1 MHPLNTY
8 SILTVNGHQLIHPSQ
23 LFESIWMYLDLRAKM
38 SDTVSSCIFQDAPL
52 SHSKQ
57 HQDYC
62 ICCSWNGVFLQCL
75 LDLKFWRSLWIQVTF
90 DSEPKHRFSGVTNPN
105 AKTLPVQIWSNSNQ
119 SFQIRFQV
127 LRKKSAVP
135 KWHGIKKQASLPHTS
150 NSGSPGPFTIQL
162 ARWVAVH
169 S

>member
-1 MHPLNTY
+1 MHPFNTY
-8 SILTVNGHQLIHPSQ
+8 SILTANGHQLIHPSQ

-52 SHSKQ
+52 SHFPNNTRIIAFVAAGMV
-57 HQDYC
+57 Y
-62 ICCSWNGVFLQCL
+62 IQCL
-75 LDLKFWRSLWIQVTF
+75 LDLKFWSLWIQVTLTLNQNTA
-90 DSEPKHRFSGVTNPN
+90 SASKKYPN

-135 KWHGIKKQASLPHTS
+135 KWYGIKKQTSLPHTS
-150 NSGSPGPFTIQL
+150 NSESPGPFTIQL
-162 ARWVAVH
+162 ARWFAVH